1 MVVLSIGIGIIVMTN
16 TTGHLNF
23 IGQSIFQESSVCG
36 CLMTS
41 FSLYFSTEILELL
54 AAKEFPIVGNG
65 KYLKYF
71 FSQLGEFTF
80 LIKILVFEEDR
91 NTSFSH

>member
-1 MVVLSIGIGIIVMTN
+1 
-16 TTGHLNF
+16 
-23 IGQSIFQESSVCG
+23 
-36 CLMTS
+36 MTS

-54 AAKEFPIVGNG
+54 AAKEFSIVGNG

-80 LIKILVFEEDR
+80 LIKILVFEEDG